1 MNATAS
7 IPENGKKPTKKKT
20 TDVQTVVRMM
30 ITVCT
35 FCNYVP
41 LFPVSASVQSTCD
54 GGSDGSNCTA

>member
-1 MNATAS
+1 MQLLRF
-7 IPENGKKPTKKKT
+7 PKMGKNRQRKTT

-41 LFPVSASVQSTCD
+41 LFPVSASVQNTCD